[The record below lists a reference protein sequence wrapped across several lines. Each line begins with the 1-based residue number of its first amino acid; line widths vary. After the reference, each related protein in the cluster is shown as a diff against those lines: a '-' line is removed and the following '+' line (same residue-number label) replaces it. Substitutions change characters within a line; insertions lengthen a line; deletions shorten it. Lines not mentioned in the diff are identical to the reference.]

1 MEKFEETLL
10 IVAVLQAKIVRGDFQ
25 AMPYHRIIIIMFN
38 ELTTPDSSLEPIAWP
53 ILEAFGQAFFIL
65 QPRR

>member
-1 MEKFEETLL
+1 MQSKGARE
-10 IVAVLQAKIVRGDFQ
+10 FQ

-38 ELTTPDSSLEPIAWP
+38 ELTAPDPTTDHIKWP